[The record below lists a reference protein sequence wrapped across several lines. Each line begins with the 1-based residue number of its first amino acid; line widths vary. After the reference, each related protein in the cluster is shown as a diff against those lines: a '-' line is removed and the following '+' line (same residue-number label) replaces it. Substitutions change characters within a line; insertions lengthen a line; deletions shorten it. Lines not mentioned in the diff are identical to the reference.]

1 MSQQKKNLEL
11 QVESQTHE
19 VEHLTLKNIDLYDQV
34 SDLQTQLNNSESQAK
49 SNVADLMAKIN
60 ELELE
65 TKSLQ
70 TQKNEMGEKV
80 ECDKKEAS
88 TQREDLME
96 QLSVMQQR
104 LDSIENE
111 KQRKLKE
118 IRY

>member
-70 TQKNEMGEKV
+70 TQNTGRENKESAIKVGEGSRTPKN
-80 ECDKKEAS
+80 
-88 TQREDLME
+88 
-96 QLSVMQQR
+96 
-104 LDSIENE
+104 
-111 KQRKLKE
+111 
-118 IRY
+118 